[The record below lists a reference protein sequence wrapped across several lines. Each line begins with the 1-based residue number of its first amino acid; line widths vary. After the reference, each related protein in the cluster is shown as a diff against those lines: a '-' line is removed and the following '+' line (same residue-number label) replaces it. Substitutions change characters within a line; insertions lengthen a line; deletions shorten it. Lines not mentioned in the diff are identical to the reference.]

1 MKTILT
7 TISTLAVLGLLSI
20 TTARADNHE
29 KSLKGEGLC
38 AKCELKETK
47 ECQTAIRVKD
57 GDKTVIYYA
66 KDNKVAKDFHKNIC
80 TTVAKVVATGE
91 VKEVDGKQ
99 HITLSTIELDEKK

>member
-1 MKTILT
+1 MKTIIT

-20 TTARADNHE
+20 STALAQQPQKILN
-29 KSLKGEGLC
+29 GEGLC

-66 KDNKVAKDFHKNIC
+66 KENKVAKDFHKNIC

-91 VKEVDGKQ
+91 VKEVDGKK
-99 HITLSTIELDEKK
+99 HIMLSTIELDEKK